1 MIETGADVQSDS
13 YTSKLPQLANLQE
26 MVERIEPSDDPASIA
41 SAIELILEGLHLNR
55 RLNRD
60 QSGGTYV
67 YSS

>member
-1 MIETGADVQSDS
+1 
-13 YTSKLPQLANLQE
+13 
-26 MVERIEPSDDPASIA
+26 MVDRIEPSDDPASVA